1 MKADIHVYVQQNIFE
16 KTHIEVC
23 IPYIYASFGTFCAQI
38 GQLFEAQ
45 RVLEVCLE
53 IDKSLSSKRNVVD
66 FGIIPNV

>member
-53 IDKSLSSKRNVVD
+53 IEKTAIKVKCSQFRNSSQC
-66 FGIIPNV
+66 